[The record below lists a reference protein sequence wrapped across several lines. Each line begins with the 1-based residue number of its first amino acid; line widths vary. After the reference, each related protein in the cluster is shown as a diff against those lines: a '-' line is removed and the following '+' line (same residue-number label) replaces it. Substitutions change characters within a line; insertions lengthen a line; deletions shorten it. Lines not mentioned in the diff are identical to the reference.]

1 MWYGCSLTQQRDEP
15 SIAVLHQMIEHYDS
29 DHKNAHYWSE
39 KTGYSEHAIQ
49 AWFDAALTLSH
60 MKTGKGAPRHIRPQW
75 WGLANADQKNA
86 IQAKENRQSSRCMP
100 KPHNHQDRQDAQQAL
115 QNLQQFRYGAPE
127 TVQWGIQ
134 YYAKNSVA
142 SHSHLRM
149 KTEEDAQRYKAFIQA
164 LGFPSKR
171 IHCQLKPQRRPDSST
186 PEAQVRY
193 WAKALSFPSQQIS
206 LRSSLEKRGAE
217 VGSLRM
223 ALINEDGNASY
234 GFRYALYMMAIFM
247 LAAGKIAI

>member
-1 MWYGCSLTQQRDEP
+1 L
-15 SIAVLHQMIEHYDS
+15 
-29 DHKNAHYWSE
+29 SE

-86 IQAKENRQSSRCMP
+86 IQAKEYRQSSRCMP

-171 IHCQLKPQRRPDSST
+171 IHCQLKPQCRPGSST

-247 LAAGKIAI
+247 LAAGEIAI